1 MFGTAENDGEVRRP
15 RVGVVVGSGGIKA
28 MSSIPLF
35 EFIEQEKITVDL
47 LIGCSGGSITSAL
60 WALDGNAAHMRT
72 RACEMWKKEIFRK
85 IDYNTLLS
93 ISGFPLNGYDKSHG
107 LIKPDGVKK
116 TYKAIFGNHR
126 FEDLPIRVLMQSTDL
141 LTGEPVILDSGTL
154 WDAVYA
160 SSALFPILPPIYRG
174 GRWLIDGANSAPVP
188 ILEAVNNGMDVIIA
202 LSNEE
207 RSIDESDNFFSWFMR
222 CMAYQSTWLTR
233 NQLALSVNLHHHE
246 IIVINTV
253 FDKHFGLKDVTS
265 IPAIIQAGQESLDR
279 KKDAILDAIAHFGRR
294 RHYPQDSEDR
304 IY

>member
-1 MFGTAENDGEVRRP
+1 
-15 RVGVVVGSGGIKA
+15 VVGSGGIKA

-35 EFIEQEKITVDL
+35 EFLEQEKIAVDL

-60 WALDGNAAHMRT
+60 WALEGNAAHMRT

-93 ISGFPLNGYDKSHG
+93 IAGFPLNGYDKSHG
-107 LIKPDGVKK
+107 LIEPDGVKS
-116 TYKAIFGNHR
+116 TYKAIFGDHC
-126 FEDLPIRVLMQSTDL
+126 FHDLPIRVLMQSTDL

-160 SSALFPILPPIYRG
+160 SSALFPILPPINRG
-174 GRWLIDGANSAPVP
+174 GRWLIDGANSSPVP
-188 ILEAVNNGMDVIIA
+188 ILEAVKNGMDVIIA

-253 FDKHFGLKDVTS
+253 FDKHFGLKDVSS
-265 IPAIIQAGQESLDR
+265 IPAIVQAGQDSLDR
-279 KKDAILDAIAHFGRR
+279 KKEDILEAISAFARR
-294 RHYPQDSEDR
+294 SQYPEESEDR
-304 IY
+304 VY

>member
-1 MFGTAENDGEVRRP
+1 MSSSAETDGPACRP
-15 RVGVVVGSGGIKA
+15 KVGVVVGSGGIKA

-35 EFIEQEKITVDL
+35 EFIEKEKITIDL
-47 LIGCSGGSITSAL
+47 LIGCSGGSIISAL
-60 WALDGNAAHMRT
+60 WALDRNATHMRT
-72 RACEMWKKEIFRK
+72 LARQLWKKEVFRK

-93 ISGFPLNGYDKSHG
+93 ISGFPVNGYDKSHG
-107 LIKPDGVKK
+107 LIKPDGVKR
-116 TYKAIFGNHR
+116 TYKEIFGDHR
-126 FEDLPIRVLMQSTDL
+126 FEDLSTRLLMQSTDL

-160 SSALFPILPPIYRG
+160 SSALFPILPPINRG
-174 GRWLIDGANSAPVP
+174 GRWLIDGANSSPVP
-188 ILEAVNNGMDVIIA
+188 ILQAVNCGMDVIIA

-246 IIVINTV
+246 IIFINTV
-253 FDKHFGLKDVTS
+253 FDKHFGLRDVTS
-265 IPAIIQAGQESLDR
+265 IPAIIQAGQDSLDC
-279 KKDAILDAIAHFGRR
+279 KKGDILEAITNFQCRNYG
-294 RHYPQDSEDR
+294 QDNSEDR